1 MIGGGYAVIT
11 GEFAAGAFA
20 ASIPYGLGVM
30 SILTG
35 KHIDQMA
42 FDSGRGIH
50 TLPVVI
56 GERAARG
63 LTAGAIVAMYAI
75 VAALIG
81 AGALTPF
88 AAAVVVALPRVW
100 RPIGVL
106 DRPRPAAPPPG
117 YVGWP
122 LWHHRACL
130 VHNRLFGW
138 AYIFGLGAGAIF
150 RVAMH

>member
-1 MIGGGYAVIT
+1 MIT
-11 GEFAAGAFA
+11 GELAGGAFA
-20 ASIPYGLGVM
+20 TSIPYGLGVM

-42 FDSGRGIH
+42 FDSTRGIH

-63 LTAGAIVAMYAI
+63 LTIGAIAAMYLI
-75 VAALIG
+75 VAALI
-81 AGALTPF
+81 AGGSLTPF
-88 AAAVVVALPRVW
+88 AAVVVVGLPRAS
-100 RPIGVL
+100 RAIRVL
-106 DRPRPAAPPPG
+106 SQPRPAAAPKG

-138 AYIFGLGAGAIF
+138 AYIFGLGAGAVF
-150 RVAMH
+150 RALS